1 MLLEKLAGTGP
12 VVVTSTGID
21 HAGERDTDDNL
32 ANVRTD
38 MQRELDTIE
47 DAVRR
52 LAALPLEQPL
62 ERFVITADHGFLHLP
77 LGR

>member
-1 MLLEKLAGTGP
+1 
-12 VVVTSTGID
+12 VVITSTGID

-52 LAALPLEQPL
+52 LAKPCRWSSRWSAS
-62 ERFVITADHGFLHLP
+62 
-77 LGR
+77 